1 MNNKKEKLD
10 ENPVEFSNSQ
20 MGSDQPLTKSGE
32 SSEILFEQTLLRN
45 LEANIQYMMEKSL
58 ERIQK
63 IEDRLEEADLEDM
76 TDRLEIV
83 EDADADNR
91 IYEVESDL
99 EELDTRVGE
108 VESRLEE
115 AARRAE
121 ERKSND

>member
-1 MNNKKEKLD
+1 MNHKKEKLD

-20 MGSDQPLTKSGE
+20 MGSDPPLTKSGE

-83 EDADADNR
+83 EDADADSR
-91 IYEVESDL
+91 IYEVDERVEDAQEQIDTLIERVNELSL
-99 EELDTRVGE
+99 SREE
-108 VESRLEE
+108 
-115 AARRAE
+115 
-121 ERKSND
+121 KSHD

>member
-91 IYEVESDL
+91 IWQVESDL
-99 EELDTRVGE
+99 DELDSRVGK
-108 VESRLEE
+108 LEE
-115 AARRAE
+115 RE
-121 ERKSND
+121 EKSHD